1 MTTSRSFNPIRL
13 LSLCIL
19 LAAAL
24 PSSAQAGSTR
34 LLETESFAQVRIRY
48 AHKPLIVHI
57 WGLTCGPCLEEL
69 PRWGELEKQH
79 PDMNLVLIQADDAP
93 VDAVGSALDRA
104 GLGRVESWSVPSEL
118 DEFARAR
125 IDPSWSGEM
134 PRTLLIAADG
144 SVTTLRGVA
153 DIAVITRWLASSYAG
168 AKPVLRTLDH

>member
-1 MTTSRSFNPIRL
+1 MTSRSHPIRL
-13 LSLCIL
+13 LPLCIL

-24 PSSAQAGSTR
+24 PSPAQAGSTR

-57 WGLTCGPCLEEL
+57 WGLTCGPCLE
-69 PRWGELEKQH
+69 LEKQH

-93 VDAVGSALDRA
+93 VDAVGAALDHA
-104 GLGRVESWSVPSEL
+104 GLGRVESWSVSSEL

-134 PRTLLIAADG
+134 PRTLLISADG

-153 DIAVITRWLASSYAG
+153 DIAAITGWLASSYAG
-168 AKPVLRTLDH
+168 AKPLLRLHTH

>member
-1 MTTSRSFNPIRL
+1 MTPHSLRRNSL

-24 PSSAQAGSTR
+24 PFSAQAGSTR
-34 LLETESFAQVRIRY
+34 LLDADSIAQVRARY

-69 PRWGELEKQH
+69 PAWGELMKAH
-79 PDMNLVLIQADDAP
+79 PDMNLVLIQADEAP

-134 PRTLLIAADG
+134 PRTLLISANG

-153 DIAVITRWLASSYAG
+153 DPAAITRWLAASH
-168 AKPVLRTLDH
+168 KP

>member
-1 MTTSRSFNPIRL
+1 MTPRSFNPIWL
-13 LSLCIL
+13 LLLCVL
-19 LAAAL
+19 PAAGL
-24 PSSAQAGSTR
+24 PSAAQAGSTR
-34 LLETESFAQVRIRY
+34 LLETESFAQVRSRY

-69 PRWGELEKQH
+69 PRWGELKKQH
-79 PDMNLVLIQADDAP
+79 PDMNLVLIQADDASF
-93 VDAVGSALDRA
+93 DAVGAALDHA

-144 SVTTLRGVA
+144 RVTVLRGVS
-153 DIAVITRWLASSYAG
+153 DPAVIARWL
-168 AKPVLRTLDH
+168 TLQAVDKM